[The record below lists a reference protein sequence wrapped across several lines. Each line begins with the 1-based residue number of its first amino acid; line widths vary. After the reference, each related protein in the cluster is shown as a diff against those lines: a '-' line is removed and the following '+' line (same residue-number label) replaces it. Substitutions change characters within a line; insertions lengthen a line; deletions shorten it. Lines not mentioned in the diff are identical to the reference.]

1 MRKSQEEIREQELRK
16 DIRRLLGERLA
27 VLSTHDE
34 GRPYASLVAFA
45 ATEDLRHIVFATSRP
60 TRKYANLRADARVA
74 LLVDSRRNEEADF
87 HRAEAV
93 TAIGVVAEITGP
105 EREKY
110 LPLYLAKHPAL
121 EDFVRAA
128 TCALLCVSVERYLRV
143 KNFQR
148 VSELRIRT

>member
-1 MRKSQEEIREQELRK
+1 MKTSEQELRN
-16 DIRRLLGERLA
+16 DLRRLLRERLA

-34 GRPYASLVAFA
+34 GQPYASLVAFA

-60 TRKYANLRADARVA
+60 TRKYANLSADARVA
-74 LLVDSRRNEEADF
+74 LLIDSRRNVESDF

-93 TAIGVVAEITGP
+93 TAIGTVAELTGP
-105 EREKY
+105 ERDTY
-110 LPLYLAKHPAL
+110 LSLYLAKHPAL
-121 EDFVRAA
+121 EDFVRAP
-128 TCALLCVSVERYLRV
+128 TCALLCISVERYIRV